1 MLAPHLDSLVSS
13 AQNAFIRKRCT
24 HDNCIYTQRMIQ
36 TLHKKNKPALFVKP
50 DISKAFDS
58 ISQSYLLDVL
68 EALAFSQ
75 KWRDWISSLLL
86 TSSSRVLING
96 KSGEKNKTC
105 TRTEAGDPLSP
116 MLFILGIG
124 PLQRIIELS
133 AQWLPSTLGIYIA
146 NSVE

>member
-1 MLAPHLDSLVSS
+1 
-13 AQNAFIRKRCT
+13 
-24 HDNCIYTQRMIQ
+24 MIQ
-36 TLHKKNKPALFVKP
+36 TLHKKNKPALFFKP

-58 ISQSYLLDVL
+58 ISWSYLLDVL

-105 TRTEAGDPLSP
+105 TWTEAGDPLLP

-133 AQWLPSTLGIYIA
+133 AQWLPSALGIHIA